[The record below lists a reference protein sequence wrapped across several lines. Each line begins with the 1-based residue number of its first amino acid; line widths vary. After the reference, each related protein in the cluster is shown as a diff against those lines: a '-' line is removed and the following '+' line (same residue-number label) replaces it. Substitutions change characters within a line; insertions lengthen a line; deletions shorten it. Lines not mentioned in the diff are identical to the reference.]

1 MPGTDSKLFSG
12 GQLLALSVLRV
23 FTVCLVYCGPP
34 TANAD
39 VGQVWAVA
47 RVDSHLTERWAGQL
61 LVRFRSGD
69 NLSGARDVMLRG
81 FSHWRLDSFDVGFGY
96 DFLYNFPSSET
107 REHRPFQLA
116 EHRWEPEGP
125 LPGDLVIKNRIRLDE
140 RFRSDADGVIARL
153 RYRLRTT
160 RRIASGLYLT
170 VSNEIF
176 VNLNDRGSGPP
187 QGFEQNRLRVAP
199 GYAIMPGLRVEFG
212 YEWHLVGRREQATD
226 TRHVLFINLMAA
238 PEDYRAGRGD

>member
-1 MPGTDSKLFSG
+1 MPGTDSKLFSA
-12 GQLLALSVLRV
+12 GQSLALSLLRV
-23 FTVCLVYCGPP
+23 FSVCLVFCGPP

-39 VGQVWAVA
+39 VGEVWAVA
-47 RVDSHLTERWAGQL
+47 RADSHLTERWAGQL

-81 FSHWRLDSFDVGFGY
+81 FSHWRLGSFDVGFGY

-116 EHRWEPEGP
+116 EHRWQPAGP

-140 RFRSDADGVIARL
+140 RFRSDVDGVIARL

-160 RRIASGLYLT
+160 RHIASGLYLT

-176 VNLNDRGSGPP
+176 ANLNDQGSGPP

-199 GYAIMPGLRVEFG
+199 GYEIMPGLRVEFG
-212 YEWHLVGRREQATD
+212 YEWHLVARRRRPTD
-226 TRHVLFINLMAA
+226 TRHVLFFNLMAA

>member
-1 MPGTDSKLFSG
+1 VSG
-12 GQLLALSVLRV
+12 ILW
-23 FTVCLVYCGPP
+23 
-34 TANAD
+34 TAH
-39 VGQVWAVA
+39 GK
-47 RVDSHLTERWAGQL
+47 
-61 LVRFRSGD
+61 
-69 NLSGARDVMLRG
+69 RG
-81 FSHWRLDSFDVGFGY
+81 RRASL
-96 DFLYNFPSSET
+96 SSET

-176 VNLNDRGSGPP
+176 ANLNDRGSGPP

-212 YEWHLVGRREQATD
+212 YEWHLVARRGQATD